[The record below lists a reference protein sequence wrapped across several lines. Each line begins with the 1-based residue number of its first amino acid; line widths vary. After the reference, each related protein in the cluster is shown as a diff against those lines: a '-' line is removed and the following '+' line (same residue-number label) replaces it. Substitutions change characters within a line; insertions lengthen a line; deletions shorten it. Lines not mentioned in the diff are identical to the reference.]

1 MRKTIVLPAL
11 LALGFAVCVVAQTE
25 SDFSGWMKQV
35 AATNGAV
42 KKAVASK
49 DNAAVAMSAD
59 TLSGI
64 FGQVAAYFS
73 SHNIADGADK
83 AKAAQKASMDLAAAA
98 KSGDDAKVASAAGAV
113 GGSCAGCHMAH
124 RDGSPGAFK
133 IK

>member
-49 DNAAVAMSAD
+49 DNAAVATNAE
-59 TLSGI
+59 TLSGV
-64 FGQVAAYFS
+64 FDKVAAYFS
-73 SHNIADGADK
+73 AHNIADGADK

-98 KSGDDAKVASAAGAV
+98 KAGDEAKITADAAAV